1 MVAKV
6 AIITGA
12 NGGIGRELTKSLALA
27 GYEVVMGCRDLQ
39 KALPVWEKL
48 VRETKKEIQ
57 LLPLDLASHESIL
70 SFATIIKKRYGSVEL
85 LINNA
90 GVIPTHSKTTN
101 YNTEYCLGV
110 NYVGPYL
117 LTHLL
122 IPHMNI
128 GARIINVVSI
138 VYKYGKITERMFE
151 PISEKK
157 YHKFKVY
164 SQSKL
169 ALLYFTIDM
178 ADFCATKGITIN
190 CCEPGIVNTPILK
203 MGNKFVDFLAR
214 LLFTPF
220 VRSPKKGAST
230 ILYLALNENI
240 TQSGDLYSNEKL
252 TPISKKIVNSSDRL
266 FLRKITQ
273 KLVAQI
279 PIEL

>member
-12 NGGIGRELTKSLALA
+12 NGGIGRELTKTLALA
-27 GYEVVMGCRDLQ
+27 GYEVVMACRDLQ
-39 KALPVWEKL
+39 KALPIWEQL
-48 VRETKKEIQ
+48 VHETKKEIQ
-57 LLPLDLASHESIL
+57 LLPLDLASLDSIL
-70 SFATIIKKRYGSVEL
+70 SFVTVIKKRYSSIEL

-90 GVIPTHSKTTN
+90 GVIPTHSKSTD
-101 YNTEYCLGV
+101 YNTEYCIGV
-110 NYVGPYL
+110 NYVGPYM

-128 GARIINVVSI
+128 GARIVNVVSM
-138 VYKYGKITERMFE
+138 VYKYGKINESIFE
-151 PISEKK
+151 PMLEKN

-164 SQSKL
+164 AQSKL
-169 ALLYFTIDM
+169 ALLYFTLDM
-178 ADFCATKGITIN
+178 ADFCTSKGIIIN

-230 ILYLALNENI
+230 VLHVALNENI
-240 TQSGDLYSNEKL
+240 TQSGNLYSNEKVN
-252 TPISKKIVNSSDRL
+252 PISQKIVQSSDRL

-273 KLVAQI
+273 KLVAQL

>member
-101 YNTEYCLGV
+101 YNTEYCVGV

-128 GARIINVVSI
+128 GARIVNVVSM

-164 SQSKL
+164 AQSKL
-169 ALLYFTIDM
+169 ALLHFTLDM
-178 ADFCATKGITIN
+178 ADFCATKGIIIN

-252 TPISKKIVNSSDRL
+252 SPISKKIVNSTDRL

>member
-101 YNTEYCLGV
+101 YNTEYCVGV

-178 ADFCATKGITIN
+178 ADFCATKGITNN

>member
-101 YNTEYCLGV
+101 YNTEYCVGV

-128 GARIINVVSI
+128 GARIINVVSM

-169 ALLYFTIDM
+169 ALLYFTLDM

-252 TPISKKIVNSSDRL
+252 TPISKKIVNSTDRL

>member
-57 LLPLDLASHESIL
+57 MLPLDLASHESIL

>member
-1 MVAKV
+1 MGSKV
-6 AIITGA
+6 AIVTGA

-27 GYEVVMGCRDLQ
+27 GYEVVMACRDLQ
-39 KALPVWEKL
+39 KGIPVWEQL
-48 VRETKKEIQ
+48 VFETKKEIQ
-57 LLPLDLASHESIL
+57 ILPLDLSSVDSIQ
-70 SFATIIKKRYGSVEL
+70 SFVTIIKKRYKSIEL

-101 YNTEYCLGV
+101 YNTDYCVGV

-128 GARIINVVSI
+128 GSRIVNVVSM
-138 VYKYGKITERMFE
+138 VYKYGKITEQMFE

-164 SQSKL
+164 AQSKL

-178 ADFCATKGITIN
+178 ADFCESKGITIN

-203 MGNKFVDFLAR
+203 MGNKLVDFLAR

-240 TQSGDLYSNEKL
+240 TRSGDLYSNKKMSPL
-252 TPISKKIVNSSDRL
+252 SKKIVLSTDRL

-279 PIEL
+279 PVEL